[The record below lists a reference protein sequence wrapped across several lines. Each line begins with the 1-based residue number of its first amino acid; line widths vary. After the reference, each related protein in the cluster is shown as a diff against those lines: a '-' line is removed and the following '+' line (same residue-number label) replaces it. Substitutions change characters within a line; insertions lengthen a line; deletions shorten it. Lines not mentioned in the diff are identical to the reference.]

1 MTNARVLI
9 QLIKIILL
17 CHAIA
22 HGNLIWTS
30 FKDSKAS
37 AAQLEV
43 HDKVLNRM
51 LDQYAGSGNAF
62 YYTFYSS

>member
-22 HGNLIWTS
+22 NGNLIWTS
-30 FKDSKAS
+30 FKDPDAS
-37 AAQLEV
+37 DTRLEV
-43 HDKVLNRM
+43 HDKVSNRK
-51 LDQYAGSGNAF
+51 LDQYAGSGNVF
-62 YYTFYSS
+62 YYNF